1 MPMVDR
7 YTYHITWSDEDNE
20 FVALCHEFPLLSWL
34 EPTAEAAFAGIRR
47 LVAEILED
55 MQAEGETPPTPMADL
70 VIPDEHYPLEFVV
83 VGLPN
88 LWSETAAPGVKK
100 AAGVRE

>member
-1 MPMVDR
+1 MTDR

-20 FVALCHEFPLLSWL
+20 YVALCHEFPLLSWL

-47 LVAEILED
+47 LVADILAD
-55 MQAEGETPPTPMADL
+55 MRTAGETPPIPMADL
-70 VIPDEHYPLEFVV
+70 IIPDEHYPLEFVA
-83 VGLPN
+83 VGVPN
-88 LWSETAAPGVKK
+88 HWSETAAPGGKK

>member
-1 MPMVDR
+1 MTDR

-20 FVALCHEFPLLSWL
+20 YVALCHEFPLLSWL

-47 LVAEILED
+47 LVADILAD
-55 MQAEGETPPTPMADL
+55 MHTAGETPPIPMADL
-70 VIPDEHYPLEFVV
+70 IIPDEHYPLEFVA
-83 VGLPN
+83 VGVPN
-88 LWSETAAPGVKK
+88 HWSETAAPSGKK

>member
-1 MPMVDR
+1 MTDR

-20 FVALCHEFPLLSWL
+20 YVALCHEFPLLSWL

-47 LVAEILED
+47 LVADILAD
-55 MQAEGETPPTPMADL
+55 MRTAGETPPIPMADL
-70 VIPDEHYPLEFVV
+70 IIPDEHYPLEFVA
-83 VGLPN
+83 VGVPN
-88 LWSETAAPGVKK
+88 PWSETAAPGGKK

>member
-1 MPMVDR
+1 MTDR

-20 FVALCHEFPLLSWL
+20 YVALCHEFPLLSWL

-47 LVAEILED
+47 LVADILAD
-55 MQAEGETPPTPMADL
+55 MQTTGERPPIPMADL
-70 VIPDEHYPLEFVV
+70 IIPDEHYPLEFVA
-83 VGLPN
+83 VGVPN
-88 LWSETAAPGVKK
+88 RWSETAAPGMKK

>member
-1 MPMVDR
+1 MTDR

-20 FVALCHEFPLLSWL
+20 YVALCHEFPLLSWL

-47 LVAEILED
+47 LVADILAD
-55 MQAEGETPPTPMADL
+55 MRTAGETPPIPMADL
-70 VIPDEHYPLEFVV
+70 IIPDEHYPLEFVA
-83 VGLPN
+83 VGVPN
-88 LWSETAAPGVKK
+88 RWSETAAPGGKK